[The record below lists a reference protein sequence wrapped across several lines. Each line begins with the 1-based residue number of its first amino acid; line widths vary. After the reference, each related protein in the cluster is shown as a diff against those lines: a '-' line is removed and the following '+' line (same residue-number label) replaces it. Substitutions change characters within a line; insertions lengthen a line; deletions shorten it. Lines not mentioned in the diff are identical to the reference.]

1 MVIQDND
8 PKIPPIRG
16 HFNQLLSFGEVRA
29 SYFIRKLVDGKE
41 GNTTTATANCNNPE
55 DKMVYL
61 PTTSGFRPMYYRY
74 MQEQGYTVTVCE
86 TGAVSVFYVTART
99 MGRDCLTCRSPP
111 TSAFGGG
118 ITHS

>member
-61 PTTSGFRPMYYRY
+61 PTTSGFLPMYYRY
-74 MQEQGYTVTVCE
+74 MQEEGYKVTVCE
-86 TGAVSVFYVTART
+86 TGEVSVAWDGENNEERLPCALLSTYFRIWKRGY
-99 MGRDCLTCRSPP
+99 P
-111 TSAFGGG
+111 
-118 ITHS
+118 